1 MTTQDRIIPGT
12 DDYSISRMPD
22 HARRSWFGVAVQ
34 RLGQIS
40 SFSQFLIGSALG
52 FGMTFW
58 DAVLAMALG
67 VAMLEVVT
75 VLLGMAGA
83 REGLSMSM
91 LSRWGGFGRKG
102 SALVGLLLT
111 VSLTGWF
118 GVQSGAFAEGLHSIA
133 GGPPTWVWAL
143 AGGVVVALIATG
155 GFVSMAWTA
164 YVTVP
169 AFVLLA
175 GYCVLRYLG
184 EHSLAELTSG
194 PPPGPAMTIAQG
206 ATIVAG
212 GFIMG
217 AIMTPDLTRFNRSPG
232 DVVKQ
237 TVLAV
242 TLGECGAGVIGI
254 LLAHAAKS
262 SDIVGIVTSSS
273 GVIGTLILV
282 AAIVKVNDVNLYCAS
297 LGLVNAVDALSRK
310 RIRRVSAALG
320 LGLAGSVLSALGIL
334 DHFTS
339 FLTVLGVITPPVA
352 GVFVAEYYLVR
363 RWRPGLDESRAK
375 GELPAQTPDWEPRG
389 LIAWAAGAAVG
400 LTVDFGIPSL
410 NSILVTFVL
419 YLLLARRSRPRAAD
433 EEAHNSAPAPAT
445 TTVVEFRVDG
455 RTEGGCF
462 PMRRRPVHVLLVCC
476 LSASVGFVAASPARA
491 ADDPEIGTDGWV
503 HVEPNGVVLGRD
515 PYYPK
520 DGNGGYTVADYK
532 VDISY
537 DPACKKLVGKA
548 VITAKTLQQLKQ
560 FNLDLQGLQVSS
572 VKVNGADATFS
583 RADEHELV
591 IVPATALDK
600 GVALTVEVAY
610 SGAPS
615 SIDTPQGKTG
625 WQALPD
631 GGAVA
636 VGRPHSARTWFP
648 LNDTQMA
655 RATFD
660 LTATVPSGWSVVSI
674 GNQQPSTTADGRT
687 TFHWKETTSAPP
699 QSIAIGID
707 RYQFEESKLADGTPV
722 VNAFA
727 PGGNH
732 ELAAMLPEVMDFLKA
747 TFGNYPEDALGGVFL
762 PSAIGSTT
770 PAQGRPFYGGDAD
783 LNTLIHAMAYQWW
796 GNALTIKMWKDF
808 CMADCF
814 AQYATWLWDAKHG
827 ADLDARYRQIVESNR
842 DRPELWATNLEDPG
856 AGKEFTAADKG
867 LLFVHAL
874 RERVG
879 EDNFAKLLVNY
890 VKINKNWWNQGWYDW
905 ELYAK
910 AATQQNLD
918 DFFAAWLH
926 SAKIPEDKFLY
937 PAE

>member
-1 MTTQDRIIPGT
+1 MSNDDRIIPGT
-12 DDYSISRMPD
+12 DDYSISRMPA

-58 DAVLAMALG
+58 DAVIAMVLG

-75 VLLGMAGA
+75 VLLGAAGA

-118 GVQSGAFAEGLHSIA
+118 GVQSGAFAEGLHTIA

-164 YVTVP
+164 YITVP

-175 GYCVLRYLG
+175 GYCVVRYLG

-217 AIMTPDLTRFNRSPG
+217 AIMTPDLTRFNRTAG

-262 SDIVGIVTSSS
+262 ADIVGIVTSSS

-297 LGLVNAVDALSRK
+297 LGLVNAVDALGRK

-320 LGLAGSVLSALGIL
+320 LGLVGSVLSALGIL

-352 GVFVAEYYLVR
+352 GVFVAEYYFVR
-363 RWRPGLDESRAK
+363 RWRAALDESRAT
-375 GELPAQTPDWEPRG
+375 GRLPAETPDWEPRG
-389 LIAWAAGAAVG
+389 LIAWVAGAAVG
-400 LTVDFGIPSL
+400 LTVDIGIPSL
-410 NSILVTFVL
+410 NSILVSFVL
-419 YLLLARRSRPRAAD
+419 YLLLARRPWARRAAGQ
-433 EEAHNSAPAPAT
+433 APSAADAPAT
-445 TTVVEFRVDG
+445 TSVVEFRVDG
-455 RTEGGCF
+455 RSEGGCF

-476 LSASVGFVAASPARA
+476 LSASIGFAAAPAHA

-537 DPACKKLVGKA
+537 DPACRKLVGKA
-548 VITAKTLQQLKQ
+548 VVTAKTLQRLKQ

-572 VKVNGADATFS
+572 VKVNGADAQFS

-591 IVPATALDK
+591 IVPATVLDK
-600 GVALTVEVAY
+600 DAALIVEITY
-610 SGAPS
+610 SGTPE

-625 WQALPD
+625 WQILPD
-631 GGAVA
+631 GGAMA
-636 VGRPHSARTWFP
+636 AGLPHAARTWFP
-648 LNDTQMA
+648 VNDTQVA

-660 LTATVPSGWSVVSI
+660 LTATVPNGWSVVSI
-674 GNQQPSTTADGRT
+674 GNQQPSTTADGKT

-699 QSIAIGID
+699 QSISIGID
-707 RYQFEESKLADGTPV
+707 HYQFEQSKLADGTAV

-727 PGGNH
+727 PGSNH
-732 ELAAMLPEVMDFLKA
+732 ELAAKLPEVMDFLKA
-747 TFGNYPEDALGGVFL
+747 TFGAYPEDALGGVFL
-762 PSAIGSTT
+762 ATPGTS
-770 PAQGRPFYGGDAD
+770 PAQGRPFLGADAD
-783 LNTLIHAMAYQWW
+783 VNTLIHAMAYQWW
-796 GNALTIKMWKDF
+796 GNALTIKMWKDL

-814 AQYATWLWDAKHG
+814 AQYATWMWDAKHG
-827 ADLDARYRQIVESNR
+827 VNLDDRYKAIVESTR
-842 DRPELWATNLEDPG
+842 DDPGFWSVDLENPG
-856 AGKEFTAADKG
+856 AGQEFSATDKG

-874 RERVG
+874 RQRIG
-879 EDNFAKLLVNY
+879 DDKFGKLLVNY
-890 VKINKNWWNQGWYDW
+890 AKINKNWWNQGWYDW
-905 ELYAK
+905 ELYVK
-910 AATQQNLD
+910 AATQLD
-918 DFFAAWLH
+918 LTDFFAAWLH
-926 SAKIPEDKFLY
+926 TTKIPDDKFLY
-937 PAE
+937 PAK